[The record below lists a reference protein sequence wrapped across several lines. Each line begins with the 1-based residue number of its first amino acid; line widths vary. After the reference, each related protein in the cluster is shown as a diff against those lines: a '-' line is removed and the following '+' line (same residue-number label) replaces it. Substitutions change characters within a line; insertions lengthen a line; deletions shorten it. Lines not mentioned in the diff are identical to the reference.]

1 MSLKLNIL
9 ASYLGQFYVLLISIV
24 MVPLYLQY
32 MGTEA
37 YGLVGF
43 FAMLQAWFQLLDL
56 GLTPTMARE
65 TARFNGGATDA
76 HSLRRLLRALEVIF
90 IGVAVLAAAGIII
103 GADFVAADWLKIQ
116 SLPLEKVKEAI
127 QIMAIIIALRLVCGL
142 YRATVTGFEKLVWL
156 SIFNIVIAT
165 FKFVLIIPFFI
176 FISVDI
182 VDFFRYQ
189 LVVAI
194 IEFLILFIQA
204 YRFLPDIKKEDG
216 GPWAWGALLKVLK
229 FSFSV
234 AFTSSVWVL
243 VTQTDKLML
252 SKLLGLGE
260 YAYFTLAV
268 LVASGVT
275 VITGPIANA
284 LMPRLARLSAERDET
299 ALVKLYR
306 QATQLV
312 GVVAIP
318 VSLILA
324 IFAEKVLWIW
334 TGDPILAAKVAPIL
348 TLYALGNGVL
358 ALGAF
363 PYYLQFAKGDLRLH
377 MIGNVLFLL
386 LLVPVLIWATSLH
399 GMLGAG
405 YTWLGI
411 NIVYFSLWVP
421 LVHRHLVAGLHLK
434 WLADLWPI
442 MLFSMLNAAALH
454 LVVGF
459 PASRALGGVFLAII
473 GLFTLIVAAIGSSFC
488 RYRMHAFCMRFVYSY
503 RSRS

>member
-9 ASYLGQFYVLLISIV
+9 ASYVGQFYVMLISIA
-24 MVPLYLQY
+24 MVPLYLRY
-32 MGTEA
+32 MGTEP

-90 IGVAVLAAAGIII
+90 IGVAVLAATGVII
-103 GADFVAADWLKIQ
+103 GANFVAADWLKVQ
-116 SLPLEKVKEAI
+116 NLPLEKVKQAI
-127 QIMAIIIALRLVCGL
+127 QLMAIIIALRLVCGL

-156 SIFNIVIAT
+156 STFNILIAT
-165 FKFVLIIPFFI
+165 LKFVLIIPFFI
-176 FISVDI
+176 FVSADF

-189 LVVAI
+189 LAVAI
-194 IEFLILFIQA
+194 AEFVILLIRA
-204 YRFLPDIKKEDG
+204 YRFLPDAKKEDA
-216 GPWAWGALLKVLK
+216 GPWVWGPLLKVLK

-252 SKLLGLGE
+252 SKLLGLSQ

-275 VITGPIANA
+275 VITGPIASA
-284 LMPRLARLSAERDET
+284 LMPRLARLSAECDEE
-299 ALVKLYR
+299 ALITLYR

-318 VSLILA
+318 ASLILA
-324 IFAEKVLWIW
+324 VFSEKVLWAW
-334 TGDPILAAKVAPIL
+334 TGDSVLVSKVAPIL
-348 TLYALGNGVL
+348 TLYALGNGIL

-377 MIGNVLFLL
+377 MIGNIFFLL
-386 LLVPVLIWATSLH
+386 LLVPTLIWATSVY

-411 NIVYFSLWVP
+411 NIVYFALWVP
-421 LVHRHLVAGLHLK
+421 QVHRHLVTGLHFK
-434 WLADLWPI
+434 WLADLGPI
-442 MLFSMLNAAALH
+442 ALFSVLVAGALH
-454 LVVGF
+454 LAVDF
-459 PASRALGGVFLAII
+459 PASRALGGVYLAII
-473 GLFTLIVAAIGSSFC
+473 GLLALMAAAIGSSFC
-488 RYRMHAFCMRFVYSY
+488 RHRMQALCIRLVCTYGA
-503 RSRS
+503 RS

>member
-1 MSLKLNIL
+1 M
-9 ASYLGQFYVLLISIV
+9 LISIA
-24 MVPLYLQY
+24 MVPLYLHY

-43 FAMLQAWFQLLDL
+43 FTMLQAWFQLLDM

-76 HSLRRLLRALEVIF
+76 HSLRRLLHALEVIF
-90 IGVAVLAAAGIII
+90 VGVAFVAAVAIIAN
-103 GADFVAADWLKIQ
+103 ADFFAADWLKVKN
-116 SLPLEKVKEAI
+116 LPLEKVQYAI
-127 QIMAIIIALRLVCGL
+127 MLMAVIIALRLVCGL

-156 SIFNIVIAT
+156 STFNIAIAT
-165 FKFVLIIPFFI
+165 LKFVLVIPFFI
-176 FISVDI
+176 FVST
-182 VDFFRYQ
+182 DFVHFFCYQ
-189 LVVAI
+189 LGVAVV
-194 IEFLILFIQA
+194 EFSILFIQA
-204 YRFLPDIKKEDG
+204 YRFLPAVKNEHAAPWQW
-216 GPWAWGALLKVLK
+216 GPLLKVLK

-252 SKLLGLGE
+252 SKLLALSE

-275 VITGPIANA
+275 VITGPIASA
-284 LMPRLARLSAERDET
+284 LMPRLSRLAAQHDEAGVVT
-299 ALVKLYR
+299 LYR

-318 VSLILA
+318 ASLILA
-324 IFAEKVLWIW
+324 VFAEKVLWAW
-334 TGDPILAAKVAPIL
+334 TGDAALAANVAPIL
-348 TLYALGNGVL
+348 TLYVLGNGVL

-377 MIGNVLFLL
+377 MIGNLFFLV
-386 LLVPVLIWATSLH
+386 LLVPTLIWATSAY

-411 NIVYFSLWVP
+411 NILYFVLWVP
-421 LVHRHLVAGLHLK
+421 RVHGHLVIGLHLK

-442 MLFSMLNAAALH
+442 ALFSMFAAAVMYFI
-454 LVVGF
+454 VVF
-459 PASRALGGVFLAII
+459 PSSRILAGVYLAVM
-473 GLFTLIVAAIGSSFC
+473 GLFALAAATIGSPFC
-488 RYRMHAFCMRFVYSY
+488 RSRLQMLVRRFTHA
-503 RSRS
+503 

>member
-1 MSLKLNIL
+1 
-9 ASYLGQFYVLLISIV
+9 
-24 MVPLYLQY
+24 MVPLYLRY

-43 FAMLQAWFQLLDL
+43 FAMLQAWFQLLDM

-90 IGVAVLAAAGIII
+90 IGVAFIAAIAIII
-103 GADFVAADWLKIQ
+103 NANFVAADWLKVK
-116 SLPLEKVKEAI
+116 SLPLEKVKLAI
-127 QIMAIIIALRLVCGL
+127 ILMAVIIALRLVCGL

-156 SIFNIVIAT
+156 STFNILIAT
-165 FKFVLIIPFFI
+165 LKFVLIIPFFI
-176 FISVDI
+176 FVSTDF

-189 LVVAI
+189 LGVAI
-194 IEFLILFIQA
+194 AEFVILFIQA
-204 YRFLPDIKKEDG
+204 YRFLPAIKIEQAK
-216 GPWAWGALLKVLK
+216 PWEWAPLLKVLK

-252 SKLLGLGE
+252 SKLLALSE

-275 VITGPIANA
+275 VITGPIASA
-284 LMPRLARLSAERDET
+284 LMPRLSRLAAERDE
-299 ALVKLYR
+299 AGLVTLYR
-306 QATQLV
+306 HATQMV

-318 VSLILA
+318 ACLILA
-324 IFAEKVLWIW
+324 VFSEKVLWAW
-334 TGDPILAAKVAPIL
+334 TGDAVLAANVAPIL
-348 TLYALGNGVL
+348 RLYVLGNGIL

-377 MIGNVLFLL
+377 MIGNVFFLI
-386 LLVPVLIWATSLH
+386 LLVPTLIWATSAY

-405 YTWLGI
+405 YTWLAI
-411 NIVYFSLWVP
+411 NIVYFLLWVP
-421 LVHRHLVAGLHLK
+421 RVHRHLVAGLHLK
-434 WLADLWPI
+434 WLADLGPI
-442 MLFSMLNAAALH
+442 TLLSLLAAGVMHLLVQFPSSRALVGVCLAFIGLFALIAAAL
-454 LVVGF
+454 
-459 PASRALGGVFLAII
+459 
-473 GLFTLIVAAIGSSFC
+473 GSSFC
-488 RYRMHAFCMRFVYSY
+488 VHRLQGLGMRFVHAY
-503 RSRS
+503 RARL